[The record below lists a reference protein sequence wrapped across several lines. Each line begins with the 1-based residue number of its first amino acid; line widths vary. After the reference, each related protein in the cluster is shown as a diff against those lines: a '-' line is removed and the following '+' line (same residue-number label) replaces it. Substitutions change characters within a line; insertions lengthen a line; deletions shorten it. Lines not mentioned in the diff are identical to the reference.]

1 MSNPK
6 ILRAEFAEL
15 WHSILNSDPKSLF
28 GPDAALLRH
37 HKEDDWIA
45 QPGYVGKKYKRGGLL
60 FVGMNPG
67 GTTIGEVSKDDQKQ
81 LALLTALRESSQ
93 RNRLAA
99 FEELTSELSR
109 SMKRWAI
116 YQAVERILESLDMSF
131 SEVAYINLV
140 KWRTKEERVSSRLLR
155 KSWYA
160 HAAPQIKLLQPGGTI
175 SLGVTT
181 AKQLD
186 RLRPFH
192 LAIERTIGDKYWSP
206 KTENSIRKA
215 CRYLRAWKRRETD
228 YLRS

>member
-1 MSNPK
+1 MSK
-6 ILRAEFAEL
+6 TFRRELADL

-28 GPDAALLRH
+28 GPDVAMLRRRQ
-37 HKEDDWIA
+37 KDDWIA
-45 QPGYVGKKYKRGGLL
+45 QPGYVGTKYKAGGLL

-67 GTTIGEVSKDDQKQ
+67 GATVGEISEGDRRQ
-81 LALLTALRESSQ
+81 LAVLTALRESSQ

-99 FEELTSELSR
+99 FEELNSELSR

-116 YQAVERILESLDMSF
+116 YKAVKRILDSLDMSF
-131 SEVAYINLV
+131 SEVAYVNLV
-140 KWRTKEERVSSRLLR
+140 KWRTKEERFSSRLLR

-206 KTENSIRKA
+206 KTENSVRKA
-215 CRYLRAWKRRETD
+215 CRYLRAWKTREAA
-228 YLRS
+228 YSPS